1 MFLSIRCKLLIGSS
15 KNNLITQG
23 DNKVE
28 IEILRK
34 CNGNFR
40 FEQLERENWSTPEGR
55 PFGPGN
61 FILIHV
67 SMCISTGRAENFG

>member
-1 MFLSIRCKLLIGSS
+1 MEMFLSIRCKLLIGSS
-15 KNNLITQG
+15 KDNLMTQG

-40 FEQLERENWSTPEGR
+40 FEQLEREKWSASEDP
-55 PFGPGN
+55 PFGPG
-61 FILIHV
+61 IL
-67 SMCISTGRAENFG
+67 F